1 MIKEPEADRDTI
13 QKLRQI
19 FDENSDKRILILG
32 TSCAGKTT
40 LAKSLP
46 ECVEQDNL
54 VWETLPKE
62 LQENLKNN
70 AWTEEMI
77 KIWGEYVDKS
87 TQIIGI
93 EAGRPMFA
101 TTIFDSDIIVYL
113 NINEKTL
120 CERAKKRNVAYETAA
135 NYNNEIKEKL
145 KAVNLPVIVVD
156 I

>member
-1 MIKEPEADRDTI
+1 MIHETEPDHDTI

-19 FDENSDKRILILG
+19 FDGNSDKRILILG
-32 TSCAGKTT
+32 TTCAGKTT
-40 LAKSLP
+40 LANSLP

-54 VWETLPKE
+54 VWETLPNE
-62 LQENLKNN
+62 LQEKLKNN

-77 KIWGEYVDKS
+77 KTWGEYVDKA
-87 TQIIGI
+87 TQIVKI

-101 TTIFDSDIIVYL
+101 TTIFESDIIIYL

-120 CERAKKRNVAYETAA
+120 RERAKKRHVAYETAA

-145 KAVNLPVIVVD
+145 KAVDLPVIAVD